1 MKFAVF
7 GDFKHRH
14 SPVGPFFWG
23 STLIFGVNMH
33 HTWDIKNQNSCE
45 DPKTLPF
52 LHFFNIDK
60 LKNFLKRLG
69 CENCMVFVTAFYP
82 WNKGTQ
88 PLKRESKIGKRLGV
102 VVLPVDGPWT
112 FWGLREA
119 WYDHKRLG
127 CENCMMFVT
136 AFYPC
141 YQMYFP
147 LKSGTPAIK
156 EREQHWETIGGL
168 VLLTVHGPWPVW
180 RAQRGLVWPKFAW
193 LRKLHYVR
201 HSILPLLSDVFPPE
215 IRDHSLYR
223 ERATLENDWGASGAP
238 CRWSLTRLGG
248 LQRPDIA

>member
-23 STLIFGVNMH
+23 RTLIFGVNMH

-69 CENCMVFVTAFYP
+69 CENCMVFVTAF
-82 WNKGTQ
+82 
-88 PLKRESKIGKRLGV
+88 
-102 VVLPVDGPWT
+102 
-112 FWGLREA
+112 F
-119 WYDHKRLG
+119 
-127 CENCMMFVT
+127 
-136 AFYPC
+136 PC

>member
-1 MKFAVF
+1 MVLDPF
-7 GDFKHRH
+7 G
-14 SPVGPFFWG
+14 
-23 STLIFGVNMH
+23 
-33 HTWDIKNQNSCE
+33 
-45 DPKTLPF
+45 
-52 LHFFNIDK
+52 
-60 LKNFLKRLG
+60 
-69 CENCMVFVTAFYP
+69 
-82 WNKGTQ
+82 
-88 PLKRESKIGKRLGV
+88 
-102 VVLPVDGPWT
+102 
-112 FWGLREA
+112 GLREA
-119 WYDHKRLG
+119 WYSLNLLG
-127 CENCMMFVT
+127 CKNCMMFVT

-248 LQRPDIA
+248 LTEAWYCLKRLGCENCMMFVTAFYPLKNLIKKGSWRHGFVAKLG

>member
-69 CENCMVFVTAFYP
+69 CENCMVFVTAF
-82 WNKGTQ
+82 
-88 PLKRESKIGKRLGV
+88 
-102 VVLPVDGPWT
+102 
-112 FWGLREA
+112 F
-119 WYDHKRLG
+119 
-127 CENCMMFVT
+127 
-136 AFYPC
+136 PC